1 VLSKL
6 RRNAPLVVAL
16 LALFFAIGGPS
27 FAADTASSAVKL
39 VTGKQVKNNSL
50 TTKDVKNGSLL
61 KADFKAGQLPAG
73 TQGPKGDTGPP
84 GPSTGP
90 AGGALAGAYPNPGL
104 ASAEGWHEVGQPGEP
119 AFTTAT
125 PNTCWNNYNYGAP
138 ATPQYNRV
146 GFYKDPYGVV
156 HLKGLAM
163 ENCGA
168 TPDGDAGTD
177 IFTLPPGYRPAA
189 REVQV
194 SIQFQN
200 LIQRVD
206 VDSDG
211 GVSVEIEPYDGS
223 IAFNSLDGITF
234 RAAG

>member
-1 VLSKL
+1 VFSKL
-6 RRNAPLVVAL
+6 RRHAPLVVAL

-27 FAADTASSAVKL
+27 FAADTAGSAVKL

-61 KADFKAGQLPAG
+61 KADFKPGQLPTGA
-73 TQGPKGDTGPP
+73 QGLKGDTGPP

-90 AGGALAGAYPNPGL
+90 AGGALAGTYPNPGL

-119 AFTTAT
+119 AFNAG
-125 PNTCWNNYNYGAP
+125 PHCWENYNYGAP
-138 ATPQYNRV
+138 TTPQYNRV

-163 ENCGA
+163 ENCAGGA
-168 TPDGDAGTD
+168 DAGSD
-177 IFTLPPGYRPAA
+177 VFVLPPGYRPAA

-194 SIQFQN
+194 SIN
-200 LIQRVD
+200 WLNAIQRVD

-211 GVSVEIEPYDGS
+211 GVSFEIEPDDGS